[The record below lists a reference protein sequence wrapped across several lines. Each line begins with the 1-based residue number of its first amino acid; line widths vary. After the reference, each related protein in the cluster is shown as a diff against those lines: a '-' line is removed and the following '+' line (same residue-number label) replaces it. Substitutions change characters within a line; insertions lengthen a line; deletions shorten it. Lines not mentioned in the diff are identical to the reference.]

1 MTKEEF
7 FKKMAAANKCR
18 DSYDR
23 MLSVLLEADITIK
36 LIERKAL
43 GRCYERTTYQ
53 VEMPWRLSDL
63 GKETF
68 FWFGLVGGGQSQIA
82 HEVNPEIGDATGRY
96 EYRFIATCDSSD

>member
-7 FKKMAAANKCR
+7 FRKMVAASKCR

-23 MLSVLLEADITIK
+23 MLAILREAGVTLK
-36 LIERKAL
+36 LAERKPL
-43 GRCYERTTYQ
+43 GRCYERTTYR

-68 FWFGLVGGGQSQIA
+68 FKFGLVGSGQSQDA
-82 HEVNPEIGDATGRY
+82 YEDPELNGRY
-96 EYRFIATCDSSD
+96 VYRFVATCDSSD